1 MTPPSPPQPPL
12 TPPQPPLP
20 PEIPPP
26 NEPPLEEEPLC
37 DIHCWLTILQ
47 IISDILSSFYW
58 VSVLITGRAFFQCQ
72 LEGNCF
78 GVNFSDT
85 FNVSRTLKR
94 RLRLPM
100 MSLQNA
106 LALANNLIA
115 LKSFAEDAVQG
126 EAKDLV
132 AFARTRL
139 EENMEIAQATLGR
152 LQEMA
157 SSGLASP
164 EAAAAVA
171 RLQAAVSSSLSE
183 YDLSDISGASERA
196 APGVTEWNDKVSD
209 KIREV
214 MGAKDDYFSA
224 VDDVLLCQWMGLFG
238 EGASTLLGQL
248 SGGGEEVSGGG
259 SEDAPGGDVPRGGE
273 DPGSTGEADV
283 PPPPPSGGDEDGPPP
298 PPPPS
303 LRRRRRRVINEEAT
317 SASHSGGAADRCQ
330 LRGRRLRTGGAKG
343 CCAAGRAAVAA
354 SNRAKRGVSFFRRQS
369 SARGGSDAGD
379 ADDGDAQ
386 SPGSFARAASRTA
399 RRAPSRTARRVS
411 LSSLPPGMP
420 T

>member
-1 MTPPSPPQPPL
+1 MRHSLLAHHPADYL
-12 TPPQPPLP
+12 RH
-20 PEIPPP
+20 
-26 NEPPLEEEPLC
+26 PLEL
-37 DIHCWLTILQ
+37 LLGQ
-47 IISDILSSFYW
+47 
-58 VSVLITGRAFFQCQ
+58 RAHHRPC
-72 LEGNCF
+72 L
-78 GVNFSDT
+78 
-85 FNVSRTLKR
+85 
-94 RLRLPM
+94 LPM
-100 MSLQNA
+100 PTRGQLLWRQLLRHVQREPHAQAAASPA
-106 LALANNLIA
+106 DDELAKRVGAGQQSHRA
-115 LKSFAEDAVQG
+115 QAAEDAVQG

-171 RLQAAVSSSLSE
+171 WLQAAVSSSLSE
-183 YDLSDISGASERA
+183 YDLSDISGAFERA

-224 VDDVLLCQWMGLFG
+224 VDDVLRCQRMGLFG

-283 PPPPPSGGDEDGPPP
+283 PPPPPSGGDEDEPPP
-298 PPPPS
+298 PPPPPPPAPPS
-303 LRRRRRRVINEEAT
+303 PGDPSEEAT
-317 SASHSGGAADRCQ
+317 SASAFW
-330 LRGRRLRTGGAKG
+330 
-343 CCAAGRAAVAA
+343 AGI
-354 SNRAKRGVSFFRRQS
+354 
-369 SARGGSDAGD
+369 AG
-379 ADDGDAQ
+379 
-386 SPGSFARAASRTA
+386 
-399 RRAPSRTARRVS
+399 
-411 LSSLPPGMP
+411 
-420 T
+420 